1 MDEVASLEGEV
12 VEEEMGKQVVLVGL
26 AVEAKSEYG
35 HGDLNEW
42 TCKREKFCDK

>member
-1 MDEVASLEGEV
+1 MDEEVSLEGEA
-12 VEEEMGKQVVLVGL
+12 VEEEMEPLEVLVVL

-42 TCKREKFCDK
+42 TCKREKLCDK